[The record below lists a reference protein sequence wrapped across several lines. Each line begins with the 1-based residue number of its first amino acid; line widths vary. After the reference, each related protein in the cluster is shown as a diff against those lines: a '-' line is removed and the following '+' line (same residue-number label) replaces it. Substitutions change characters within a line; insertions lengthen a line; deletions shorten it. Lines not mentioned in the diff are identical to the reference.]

1 MEKLATE
8 HFHFVISQFSI
19 AIGDKVLGALRVEV
33 PGAGATPRHAQHP
46 QTQRCQSLY
55 ARLLLMTSRAAE
67 ALLLGAAALATHE
80 RGSGPN
86 NRWTKDSA
94 HVTAAALA
102 ALGRAAEAAA
112 LRERYGVA
120 ADSKRRM
127 G

>member
-19 AIGDKVLGALRVEV
+19 AIGDKVLG
-33 PGAGATPRHAQHP
+33 AQHP

-86 NRWTKDSA
+86 NLWTKDSA
-94 HVTAAALA
+94 HVTAA

-112 LRERYGVA
+112 LREKYGVA
-120 ADSKRRM
+120 ADGKRRM